1 MGGIGAALAVARH
14 GRTVCLTEETGWI
27 GGQATAGGVSALDEN
42 RFIEIAGG
50 TREYYRFRSGIRAAS
65 GGLSNPG
72 NCYVSALCF
81 EPRIGVDV
89 LEAMIAHRSIQVFR
103 RTQIV
108 ALDKAGSQFASAVA
122 WQFDKRA
129 AVRFRFR
136 WVLDATETGDLLPLA
151 KLPYVVGSEPKSD
164 TGEPHAAAEA
174 NPGCVQ
180 SFTYPF
186 AIERRDG
193 ENHAIA
199 KPQDYDAILRRQD
212 FHAAHELS
220 GRERLERHRRVL
232 DVWRG
237 SADPQQHV
245 AGPVLPLAAACA

>member
-1 MGGIGAALAVARH
+1 MPVSGDPASAVIRVAIPDRVPEVACDVLVAGAGMGGIGAALAVARH
-14 GRTVCLTEETGWI
+14 GRTVCLTEETDWI

-89 LEAMIAHRSIQVFR
+89 LAGDDRPASPSRYSGAPRLWRSR
-103 RTQIV
+103 R
-108 ALDKAGSQFASAVA
+108 AGAQFASAVA

-136 WVLDATETGDLLPLA
+136 WVLDATEMGDLLPLA
-151 KLPYVVGSEPKSD
+151 KLPYVAGSEPKSD
-164 TGEPHAAAEA
+164 TGEPHAAAEP

-186 AIERRDG
+186 AIERA
-193 ENHAIA
+193 AIGA
-199 KPQDYDAILRRQD
+199 RITPSPNRRTMMRS
-212 FHAAHELS
+212 AS
-220 GRERLERHRRVL
+220 GRISR
-232 DVWRG
+232 
-237 SADPQQHV
+237 
-245 AGPVLPLAAACA
+245 CA